1 MNVVWTLNRR
11 LVLTGRDFVNETPVD
26 DFVIIDLL
34 SSNRSINRKCMKRDS
49 SAICFYVNQYL
60 KNCFREKRI
69 DIESDGVLLNNTLQN
84 LNEENHHFVVLDG
97 STDLLGRFS
106 AITNKELYLGSPFFF
121 GFVKVIKHKK
131 WDPNKRFSSH
141 NLKLSCLLY
150 TSPSPRDQR
159 GSRMPSSA

>member
-1 MNVVWTLNRR
+1 M
-11 LVLTGRDFVNETPVD
+11 
-26 DFVIIDLL
+26 
-34 SSNRSINRKCMKRDS
+34 
-49 SAICFYVNQYL
+49 
-60 KNCFREKRI
+60 
-69 DIESDGVLLNNTLQN
+69 LLNNTLQN

-141 NLKLSCLLY
+141 NLKLSYKNGNLLVNFPGSFLANRFFY
-150 TSPSPRDQR
+150 YLNRAHYLLVYRANIWNGFRDHKQFQTYLR
-159 GSRMPSSA
+159 SLGKKYYKFIKKFDENFKPGSVMTFDTWK